1 MKITYYNF
9 FAEFGRKFLYMGLL
23 ISMISQAQTTL
34 ATYDFTD
41 NLNPNAGAIGA
52 PSLKYYNSS
61 GMQTVPSYTNGT
73 NGSRVLNTTD
83 EGAYVELTIDT
94 SGYGGINVSWYGE
107 VNYGFLNQ
115 GDWDLYA
122 NTGSGYGTSLLT
134 MDLFNFIVFFSDA
147 RTENFTLDSAA
158 DNNSTVKIKIK
169 CDNINSNIRLDKLVI
184 TSRSPKI
191 NVFGYNTTNVLTQ
204 IPVNSPAATIY
215 GTDFG
220 MVITS
225 SITPTGYSDRV
236 FRIQNNGAAVLNISA
251 INFTGLN
258 AADFSIFGALPTTV
272 NSLGGTKDFT
282 VRFNPSSD
290 GKSSALLNIFSNADP
305 SPYSYYLEGRGASCR
320 SEDLPFKN
328 NTMES
333 GIQSLSSIAD
343 GTSTFNKVSGYSRNS
358 TASNSNNLGG
368 GGTRLYGP
376 GGDNAN
382 YNLFTSSNSSWYIRG
397 ETSTVNFGPVDV
409 TNEKGVSI
417 SFNLAAFSSSSG
429 TTFNNNDVVKLEVL
443 DPITNSW
450 STEVEIRGNNN
461 GTAKNSRFS
470 FNSGSYLEGTY
481 DGNNLPIGGPVKN
494 SAVKLKL
501 LSSSNFTNLAF
512 RITAASNTTAK
523 VWLIDDVIVS
533 TANAIFKTYTG
544 TGLTGWKNSANN
556 DTPAPIIEEKAII
569 NADFTG
575 DLTACECEVLPTKS
589 VVINPGNVVRLE
601 NKLNNNGSFIIE
613 SDGNLIQNDNTAIN
627 SGDII
632 SKRDIKI
639 STLRNQYNYL
649 GTPVAFQ
656 TGESYKTI
664 FPGST
669 TTVLYHNQATNTFLN
684 SSGANIPGRGS
695 AVKEPVVSIT
705 IPFTA
710 LATTAQYKGI
720 PQNGEILLGVINSNT
735 AVATFGY
742 NLVSNPYA
750 SNIDLRKLY
759 DINGGKTDSTKVFS
773 PNIGA
778 TFYFWD
784 NNGNT
789 QFEQQGSG
797 YNGQSYALFNVL
809 TGSNG
814 TGTIAASGTKMPTKI
829 VKVGQGFMTK
839 SLIANY
845 NFKFNNSI
853 RTNDTSPTDFLGKSA
868 STVQDDRYWLRMTA
882 PSGITST
889 IAIVHYPGGNNLF
902 GVEDSRSMG
911 GSDIIYSM
919 AEDEKVSIN
928 GRSSL
933 VNTDI
938 IPLGSK
944 HFVNGNYVIAI
955 DTAEGI
961 FANGQNIYLKDK
973 QTGII
978 TNLSQGTYTFSAIAG
993 ESTGRFEISYQPETV
1008 LATDSKVKETFVV
1021 YRNGNEFVAQS
1032 SGQNITDLQLFDAGG
1047 RLILQ
1052 RKGSQKE
1059 LRFPADRLLEG
1070 MFVVKV
1076 TLKSGEIMTR
1086 KIRK

>member
-1 MKITYYNF
+1 
-9 FAEFGRKFLYMGLL
+9 MGLL
-23 ISMISQAQTTL
+23 ISTISQAQTTL

-61 GMQTVPSYTNGT
+61 GIQTAPSYTNGT
-73 NGSRVLNTTD
+73 NGSRVLNTSD
-83 EGAYVELTIDT
+83 EGSYVELTIDT
-94 SGYGGINVSWYGE
+94 SGYNGINVSWYGE

-134 MDLFNFIVFFSDA
+134 MDLFNFIIFFSDA
-147 RTENFTLDSAA
+147 RTENFTLDNSA

-225 SITPTGYSDRV
+225 SISTTGYSDRV

-258 AADFSIFGALPTTV
+258 AADFSIVGALPTTV
-272 NSLGGTKDFT
+272 SSLGGTKDFT

-305 SPYSYYLEGRGASCR
+305 SPYSYYLEGRGASCK

-358 TASNSNNLGG
+358 NASNSNNLGG

-376 GGDNAN
+376 GTDTTN
-382 YNLFTSSNSSWYIRG
+382 YNLFTSSNSSWFIRG

-417 SFNLAAFSSSSG
+417 SFNVAAFSSASG
-429 TTFNNNDVVKLEVL
+429 AIFDNNDVVRLEIL

-450 STEVEIRGNNN
+450 SSEVEIRGNNFV
-461 GTAKNSRFS
+461 TPRNSRFS
-470 FNSGSYLEGTY
+470 FTSGSYLEGTY
-481 DGNNLPIGGPVKN
+481 DGNNLPIGGVGKI

-512 RITAASNTTAK
+512 RITATSNNNTK
-523 VWLIDDVIVS
+523 LWLIDDVTVS

-544 TGLTGWKNSANN
+544 TGSTGWKNSANN
-556 DTPAPIIEEKAII
+556 DTSIPIIEEKAII

-575 DLTACECEVLPTKS
+575 NLTACECEVLPSKA

-601 NKLNNNGSFIIE
+601 NKLNNNGSFMIE

-627 SGDII
+627 SGNIT

-639 STLRNQYNYL
+639 GALRNQYNYL

-656 TGESYKTI
+656 AGESYKTI
-664 FPGST
+664 YPGT
-669 TTVLYHNQATNTFLN
+669 TFVLYHNETNNMFYN
-684 SSGANIPGRGS
+684 SSGVNIPGRGL
-695 AVKEPVVSIT
+695 AVKEPTGTGANTV
-705 IPFTA
+705 TA
-710 LATTAQYKGI
+710 LFKGV
-720 PQNGEILLGVINSNT
+720 PQNGNIGIGITNKDTSVNI
-735 AVATFGY
+735 FGF
-742 NLVSNPYA
+742 NLVGNPYA
-750 SNIDLRKLY
+750 SNIDLLKLY
-759 DINGGKTDSTKVFS
+759 EVNGGKTGSSPTTS
-773 PNIGA
+773 PNISS

-789 QFEQQGSG
+789 QTAQQGSG
-797 YNGQSYALFNVL
+797 YLGQSYALFNVL
-809 TGSNG
+809 SGING
-814 TGTIAASGTKMPTKI
+814 TGTKATSGSKTPTNI
-829 VKVGQGFMTK
+829 VKVGQGLMTR

-845 NFKFNNSI
+845 NFNFNNSI
-853 RTNDTSPTDFLGKSA
+853 RTNGTSATDFLGKSGSA
-868 STVQDDRYWLRMTA
+868 VQDNRYWLKMTT

-889 IAIVHYPGGNNLF
+889 IAVVHYPAGNNLF
-902 GVEDSRSMG
+902 GAEDSRSMG
-911 GSDIIYSM
+911 GSDVIYSM
-919 AEDEKVSIN
+919 AEEEKVAIN

-933 VNTDI
+933 QNTDI
-938 IPLGSK
+938 IPLGTQ
-944 HFVNGNYVIAI
+944 HFVDGQYTIAI

-973 QTGII
+973 QTGIV
-978 TNLSQGTYTFSAIAG
+978 TNLSAGTYTFSALAG
-993 ESTGRFEISYQPETV
+993 ESTGRFEIIYKPETI
-1008 LATDSKVKETFVV
+1008 LATNAAVKETLIVYKDGPEMVV
-1021 YRNGNEFVAQS
+1021 RNAAE
-1032 SGQNITDLQLFDAGG
+1032 NITNVEVFDTSG
-1047 RLILQ
+1047 RLILELN
-1052 RKGSQKE
+1052 GSQKE
-1059 LRFPADRLLEG
+1059 WRFPAQRLLNG
-1070 MFVVKV
+1070 IFLVKA
-1076 TLKSGEIMTR
+1076 TLKTRIVLTR
-1086 KIRK
+1086 KIRN